1 MPFGTKNLRL
11 DCGKHITIPAVIRTL
26 ISSRVIEQCAAYCKE
41 EAFEPA
47 GEGLLYEILHVCSA
61 SMQKSFQSLDNVTAA
76 DARAFQNL
84 EGVVLTLEQNG
95 LDENGGRLN

>member
-1 MPFGTKNLRL
+1 MSLNSALPTARKKR
-11 DCGKHITIPAVIRTL
+11 
-26 ISSRVIEQCAAYCKE
+26 SSPLER
-41 EAFEPA
+41 
-47 GEGLLYEILHVCSA
+47 LLYEILHVCSA
-61 SMQKSFQSLDNVTAA
+61 SMQKSLQSLDNVTAA